1 MSSKKF
7 THTIF
12 VNIYFSD
19 ANATAAALTS
29 PSTVSNVISQFY
41 IAISFVVFLALTTLI
56 VIVLVLWRRVSKVE
70 KGMKNSKNSNSSN
83 AHAAKF
89 NKKTSEVALQIEAE
103 NSGPL
108 VRQISASTSYTQP
121 MFSNAD
127 DPDLRAL
134 EQRHELLDDDVID
147 LEAQRNSRLEL
158 NTDQDNVE
166 LDSLTQVKQQNFDAS
181 HDSDASSLTRRL
193 LGVVDMRTSDELRPE
208 TPQGL
213 LA

>member
-19 ANATAAALTS
+19 TNATAAALTS
-29 PSTVSNVISQFY
+29 PSTVSNVTSQVY
-41 IAISFVVFLALTTLI
+41 IAMSFVAFLALTTLI
-56 VIVLVLWRRVSKVE
+56 VMVFVVLWRKVSTVE
-70 KGMKNSKNSNSSN
+70 KRMKNSNSSI

-103 NSGPL
+103 TSVPL

-127 DPDLRAL
+127 DADLRAL
-134 EQRHELLDDDVID
+134 EQHNELLDDDVID
-147 LEAQRNSRLEL
+147 VEAQRNSRLEL
-158 NTDQDNVE
+158 NTDQDHVE